1 MNSPINVLVVDDDFN
16 IARMHSQYVASVKG
30 YESLGISL
38 NYEQALSHITEHQ
51 PDLLLLDVFMPDK
64 SGIELL
70 RVLRAKHLPCDIIL
84 ITAAKELNVVEEGFR
99 LGIFDYLIK
108 PFDLDQLKT
117 TLKKY
122 QKYRSRLDSLSNIN
136 QEDVEDLKNLRAIST
151 QVHPQK
157 GIDVRTLNRIKEYL
171 NATNDFKT
179 LDEIVKG
186 TGVSRSTARNYMSY
200 LVQINQAE
208 EVLQYGT
215 IGRPQTLYRMKLKL
229 NTE

>member
-1 MNSPINVLVVDDDFN
+1 MNNPINVLVVDDDFN
-16 IARMHSQYVASVKG
+16 IARMHSQYVTSIKG
-30 YESLGISL
+30 YHSLGISL
-38 NYEQALSHITEHQ
+38 NYEEALTQITEHL

-70 RVLRAKHLPCDIIL
+70 RELRAKQLPCDIIL
-84 ITAAKELNVVEEGFR
+84 ITAAKELNVVAEGFR

-108 PFDLDQLKT
+108 PFDLDQLNT

-122 QKYRSRLDSLSNIN
+122 LKYRNRLASLSNIN
-136 QEDVEDLKNLRAIST
+136 QEAVEDLKNLRATST

-157 GIDVRTLNRIKEYL
+157 GIDVRTLNRIKDYL
-171 NATNDFKT
+171 IATNEFQT
-179 LDEIVKG
+179 LDDIVKG

-200 LVQINQAE
+200 MVQVNQAE

-215 IGRPQTLYRMKLKL
+215 IGRPQTLYRLKF
-229 NTE
+229 

>member
-38 NYEQALSHITEHQ
+38 NYEQALSHITEQQ

-70 RVLRAKHLPCDIIL
+70 RVLRAKQLPCDIIL

-171 NATNDFKT
+171 NATHDFQT

-215 IGRPQTLYRMKLKL
+215 IGRPQTLYRMKLK
-229 NTE
+229 

>member
-208 EVLQYGT
+208 EILQYGT